1 MKGNDLM
8 TISNKMKNFL
18 KQGSWIR
25 RMFEDGIELKKKY
38 GAENVFDLSL
48 GNPIFSPPD
57 DLYDELKKLI
67 NNPDK
72 SAHRYMPNA
81 GLDQTRLKVAE
92 FLTKTTNHSFKLS
105 NVLMT
110 GGAGGALNVI
120 LKAILD
126 PDDEVILF
134 TPFFPEYYFYTDN
147 HSGITRIVDSD
158 DKFIPDLDSFNKNI
172 NNKTKAVII
181 NSPNNPSGVVYSEQF
196 LIKMSE
202 ILNNYEKKFNREIFV
217 ISDEPYRRIVFDGL
231 DCPNILDY
239 YKNTII
245 ASSFSKDLA
254 IPGERIGYVA
264 LSPKISNHHLLMDGI
279 VFANRVL
286 GFVNAPAFMQRA
298 VSNILFSSVD
308 VEEYLLRRNYLCDEL
323 GKLGY
328 EFEKPQ
334 GAFYLFPKSP
344 IEDDVEFTNLLKE
357 NKVLVVPGSGF
368 GKKGYFRISFC
379 VDWPSIE
386 GSIEGFKKTINLVK

>member
-1 MKGNDLM
+1 MA
-8 TISNKMKNFL
+8 ISNKVRNFME
-18 KQGSWIR
+18 QGSWIR
-25 RMFEDGIELKKKY
+25 KMFEEGIALKQQY
-38 GAENVFDLSL
+38 GEENVFDLSL
-48 GNPIFSPPD
+48 GNPVMDPPQRF
-57 DLYDELKKLI
+57 YDELKKI
-67 NNPDK
+67 SENPVK
-72 SAHRYMPNA
+72 GMHRYMPNA
-81 GLDQTRLKVAE
+81 GLDQTRSKVAD
-92 FLTKTTNHSFKLS
+92 FLTKTTNHHFELS

-126 PDDEVILF
+126 PQDEVIMF
-134 TPFFPEYYFYTDN
+134 TPFFPEYFFYTDN
-147 HSGITRIVDSD
+147 HAGISQIVDSD
-158 DKFIPDLDSFNKNI
+158 DKFIPDLDSFNKKI

-181 NSPNNPSGVVYSEQF
+181 NSPNNPSGVVYNERF

-202 ILNNYEKKFNREIFV
+202 ILNSYEKKFNREIFV

-239 YKNTII
+239 YKNTIV

-264 LSPKISNHHLLMDGI
+264 LSPKINNQNLLMDGI

-308 VEEYLLRRNYLCDEL
+308 VEEYLIRRNYLCDEL
-323 GKLGY
+323 EKLGY

-344 IEDDVEFTNLLKE
+344 IEDDVKFTNLLKD
-357 NKVLVVPGSGF
+357 NKVLVVPGSGV
-368 GKKGYFRISFC
+368 GKKVISEFHF
-379 VDWPSIE
+379 VWIGPVL
-386 GSIEGFKKTINLVK
+386 KALLQALRKP

>member
-1 MKGNDLM
+1 M

-18 KQGSWIR
+18 EQGSWIR

-38 GAENVFDLSL
+38 GAENVYDLSL

-57 DLYDELKKLI
+57 ELYDELKKLI
-67 NNPDK
+67 DNPDK

-81 GLDQTRLKVAE
+81 GLDQTRSKVAD
-92 FLTKTTNHSFKLS
+92 FLTKTTNHHFELS

-126 PDDEVILF
+126 PQDEVIMF
-134 TPFFPEYYFYTDN
+134 TPFFPEYFFYTDN
-147 HSGITRIVDSD
+147 HAGISQIVDSD
-158 DKFIPDLDSFNKNI
+158 DKFIPDLDSFNKKI

-181 NSPNNPSGVVYSEQF
+181 NSPNNPSGVVYNERF

-202 ILNNYEKKFNREIFV
+202 ILNSYEKKFNREIFV

-239 YKNTII
+239 YKNTIV

-264 LSPKISNHHLLMDGI
+264 LSPKINNQNLLMDGI

-308 VEEYLLRRNYLCDEL
+308 VEEYLIRRNYLCDEL
-323 GKLGY
+323 EKLGY

-344 IEDDVEFTNLLKE
+344 IEDDVKFTNLLKD

-379 VDWPSIE
+379 VDRSSIE
-386 GSIEGFKKTINLVK
+386 GSIAGFKKTIELIK

>member
-67 NNPDK
+67 DNPDK

-126 PDDEVILF
+126 PDDEVIVF
-134 TPFFPEYYFYTDN
+134 TPFFPEYYFYADN

-264 LSPKISNHHLLMDGI
+264 LSPKISNHHLLT
-279 VFANRVL
+279 
-286 GFVNAPAFMQRA
+286 
-298 VSNILFSSVD
+298 
-308 VEEYLLRRNYLCDEL
+308 EY
-323 GKLGY
+323 
-328 EFEKPQ
+328 
-334 GAFYLFPKSP
+334 
-344 IEDDVEFTNLLKE
+344 
-357 NKVLVVPGSGF
+357 
-368 GKKGYFRISFC
+368 
-379 VDWPSIE
+379 
-386 GSIEGFKKTINLVK
+386 